1 MFYSLCAM
9 FFALLCPGYRCRR
22 SNCEYDDIQ
31 PMIESHPCF
40 TVYTPY
46 FCIVADGFSLVVNI
60 LIFNLGLNYAL
71 DL

>member
-22 SNCEYDDIQ
+22 SSCEYDDIQ

-46 FCIVADGFSLVVNI
+46 FVLLLTAVRQL
-60 LIFNLGLNYAL
+60 
-71 DL
+71 